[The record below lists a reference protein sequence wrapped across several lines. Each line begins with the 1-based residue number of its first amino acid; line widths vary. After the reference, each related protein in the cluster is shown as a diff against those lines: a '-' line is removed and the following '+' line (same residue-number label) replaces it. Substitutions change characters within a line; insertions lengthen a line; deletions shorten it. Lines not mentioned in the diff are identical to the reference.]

1 MFRILLILSLV
12 MPSLHARAADWT
24 FLYQR
29 DGFRV
34 FTLPGDPPSYRAEGK
49 VEVPFARLAAVLADI
64 PRHHEWIERLA
75 ESRILEGDA
84 LHGGVIYQ
92 RYDLPWPARNRQVL
106 VESVVEEDVSRG
118 EVTVRFRRISPAS
131 RPAPFAGTGKCI
143 WIPVLEGNFLLK
155 DLGEEGVF
163 VRYTVRI
170 DPGGRLPGWI
180 VRPFIRE
187 APARTLNA
195 FQLQVERTR
204 RLYGE
209 FLARHRE
216 RWAPQPAETTNSNEP
231 AASD

>member
-1 MFRILLILSLV
+1 MFRTLLILSLI
-12 MPSLHARAADWT
+12 MPSLHAGAADWA

-34 FTLPGDPPSYRAEGK
+34 FTLPGDPPSFRAEGK
-49 VEVPFARLAAVLADI
+49 VDVQFARLAAVLADV
-64 PRHHEWIERLA
+64 PRHHEWIERLV

-92 RYDLPWPARNRQVL
+92 RYDLPWPARDREVL

-118 EVTVRFRRISPAS
+118 EVAVRFRSIPPESSELPS
-131 RPAPFAGTGKCI
+131 ETTGKCVR
-143 WIPVLEGNFLLK
+143 IPILEGDFLLK

-170 DPGGRLPGWI
+170 DPGGRLPRWI
-180 VRPFIRE
+180 VLPFIRE
-187 APARTLNA
+187 APAKTLEA
-195 FQLQVERTR
+195 FRCQVERTR